1 MKKLLTFALLVF
13 LSLLA
18 FKNFAF
24 AQPEVDAC
32 YNFRKAGDYKRSIEA
47 GRVAVQKYPNNP
59 YAHLCLG
66 ISYRM
71 VGEFKLA
78 LEHMKR
84 AESLTSNKEDL
95 MYIYNQVGIIY
106 DKMGYL
112 DDALLYYSRSLSLAK
127 DLGNRSVQASILNNI
142 AGIYEKKD
150 ESDKAL
156 GFYEESLRLQTD
168 EKEKAPTYNNIA
180 LIYYEKGDY
189 KKAVEYFQKAIKIN
203 ERYGDY
209 HGASIV
215 KLNLGDTYREMKDY
229 KKAEK
234 YLLEGLEGVKKVGD
248 KYWEATGYKYL
259 GWLYKDKGDKKTAK
273 DYLTRA
279 YDLYKSIGAEG
290 KAKDVLSDIQELKKK
305 K

>member
-1 MKKLLTFALLVF
+1 MKKAFSLLFIIF
-13 LSLLA
+13 SLLA

-24 AQPEVDAC
+24 AQQEVDAC
-32 YNFRKAGDYKRSIEA
+32 FNFLKAGDYKRSIQA
-47 GRVAVQKYPNNP
+47 GKVAVEKYPNNID
-59 YAHLCLG
+59 AHFCLG

-78 LEHMKR
+78 LEHMKK
-84 AESLTSNKEDL
+84 AESLTSNKQDL
-95 MYIYNQVGIIY
+95 MHIYNQIGLIY
-106 DKMGYL
+106 EKMGYL
-112 DDALLYYSRSLSLAK
+112 DDALLYYSRSLSLAR
-127 DLGNRSVQASILNNI
+127 DLGNKSAQASVLNNI
-142 AGIYEKKD
+142 AGIYEKKG
-150 ESDKAL
+150 ELDKAL
-156 GFYEESLRLQTD
+156 DYYEESLRLQTN

-189 KKAVEYFQKAIKIN
+189 QKAVEYFQKAIEIN

-234 YLLEGLEGVKKVGD
+234 YILEGFEGVKKVGD

-259 GWLYKDKGDKKTAK
+259 GWLYEDKGDKKTAK
-273 DYLTRA
+273 DYLTRT
-279 YDLYKSIGAEG
+279 YNLYKSIGAEG
-290 KAKDVLSDIQELKKK
+290 KAKEVLSDIRKLEKKR
-305 K
+305 